1 MVNWCP
7 TESWMLNA
15 ESWGRKP
22 KLHTSPAPKDL
33 LCCPPPPAAHPPSLR
48 CPKSSVHWPM
58 SSVAGQRRQQ
68 WGGCRIGFNL
78 IKCFD
83 AWQHCG
89 AALDIRSIRHPTH
102 LLLIRIR
109 IRLKIPIRSRLP
121 ESLKAAFWGQLMASD
136 PLLLLR
142 KQFALKGFRFA
153 QLTVGKAFVRIRPF
167 GRQTAIYPDPK
178 TPDHIRQPTS
188 HIDMP
193 KTTGLCLLT
202 NHSWH

>member
-1 MVNWCP
+1 MLKAGEESRSYTRLRRQRTCYAALHLQQHILLRSDVQSPVSTGQCP
-7 TESWMLNA
+7 
-15 ESWGRKP
+15 
-22 KLHTSPAPKDL
+22 
-33 LCCPPPPAAHPPSLR
+33 
-48 CPKSSVHWPM
+48 VWPGN
-58 SSVAGQRRQQ
+58 VQQ

-153 QLTVGKAFVRIRPF
+153 QLTVGKAFVRMRSF